1 MAPKIVCP
9 KCGAEYLLEEI
20 FMSDDLIGNRNA
32 IKDSKGKII
41 LIEGVE
47 PDLSAEYICDY
58 CDTKFI
64 VTASINTITQFSED
78 LWDEEYSVEIFKDRI
93 DLEE

>member
-1 MAPKIVCP
+1 MTPRIVCP

-20 FMSDDLIGNRNA
+20 FMSDDIIGSRMV
-32 IKDSKGKII
+32 IKDSKGKIVH
-41 LIEGVE
+41 IEGTE
-47 PDLSAEYICDY
+47 PDLSAEYVCDY

-64 VTASINTITQFSED
+64 ATASINTMTQFAED
-78 LWDEEYSVEIFKDRI
+78 LWDDEYSVEIFKDRI